1 LVICDKNARILYL
14 GKLYLG
20 ATVDFAIFKKEL
32 KIFNYQQIKVWV
44 DLGFVGI
51 KKNVENAQVQIGHK
65 RKKNTEL
72 TDEQKLENQALA
84 KVRIVVEH
92 AIGGLKR
99 YYILRYENRMKK
111 PDENQK
117 LDTVVEICGAL
128 WNFKRGF
135 TTKCA

>member
-1 LVICDKNARILYL
+1 MYL

-32 KIFNYQQIKVWV
+32 KNFNYQQLKVWV

-72 TDEQKLENQALA
+72 TQQQKDENQALA

-99 YYILRYENRMKK
+99 YYILRNENRMKK
-111 PDENQK
+111 PEENLK

>member
-1 LVICDKNARILYL
+1 MYL

-32 KIFNYQQIKVWV
+32 KNFNYQQLKVWV

-65 RKKNTEL
+65 RKKNTDL

-99 YYILRYENRMKK
+99 YYILRNENRMKK
-111 PDENQK
+111 PEENQK
-117 LDTVVEICGAL
+117 LDMAVELCGAL

-135 TTKCA
+135 TTKYALNA

>member
-1 LVICDKNARILYL
+1 MYL

-32 KIFNYQQIKVWV
+32 KNFNYQQLKVWV

-65 RKKNTEL
+65 RKKNTDL

-99 YYILRYENRMKK
+99 YYIL
-111 PDENQK
+111 
-117 LDTVVEICGAL
+117 
-128 WNFKRGF
+128 
-135 TTKCA
+135 

>member
-1 LVICDKNARILYL
+1 
-14 GKLYLG
+14 LYLG

-32 KIFNYQQIKVWV
+32 KNFNYQQLKVWV
-44 DLGFVGI
+44 DLGFIGI
-51 KKNVENAQVQIGHK
+51 KKNVENAQVQIGYK

-72 TDEQKLENQALA
+72 TQQQKDENQALA

-99 YYILRYENRMKK
+99 YYILRNENRMKK
-111 PDENQK
+111 PEENLK

-128 WNFKRGF
+128 WNFKRVF